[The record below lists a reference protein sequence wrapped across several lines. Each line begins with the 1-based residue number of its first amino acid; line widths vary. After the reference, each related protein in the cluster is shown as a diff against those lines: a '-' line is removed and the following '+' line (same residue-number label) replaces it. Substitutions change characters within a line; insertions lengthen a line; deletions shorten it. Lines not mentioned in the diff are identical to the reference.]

1 MSHNKET
8 HVFQTEVKQLLK
20 LMIHALYSNKEIFLR
35 ELISNSSD
43 ALDKLRF
50 EMVSNDAL
58 SEGERDLVIQLD
70 FDKEAKTITLRDNGI
85 GMTRDE
91 VIENIGTIANS
102 GTKKFL
108 EKMTGDQAKDSHLIG
123 QFGVGFY
130 SAFIVADKV
139 TLRTRKAG
147 TAADQGVEWVSAG
160 DGEFTLETIEKAQ
173 KGTEIVLHLKDEMDE
188 FLTDYRLKNIVTTY
202 SDHINFPIQ
211 MLEEVSVAADNDEAE
226 GEGEGE
232 DKQTVTEK
240 QWKQI
245 NKATAI
251 WTQPK
256 SSLNDEDYNN
266 FYQTISHDFEKPMSV
281 MHNKVEGT
289 LEYIS
294 LLYIPSK
301 APFDLYD
308 RDRRYGLKLYVKRVF
323 IMDDAEHLM
332 PAYLR
337 FVRGVIDSNDLPLNV
352 SREIL
357 QSNQVVDKIRS
368 ASVKRVLDQLAK
380 LSKADDQTDY
390 ETFWDQFG
398 QVLKEGLIEDY
409 ANREKLAKLMRFA
422 TTHTGDKAQRVSL
435 DDYVS
440 RMKESQEAI
449 YFIVAD
455 KHTAALGSPHLEA
468 FRKKGIEVLL
478 LSDRIDEWLVA
489 HLTEFDA
496 KPLKSI
502 TQGDIKEFA
511 EDEASLSD
519 DEKKQRTDLV
529 EKVKAALGD
538 QVEEVKMTTRLTES
552 PACIVAQEGGITP
565 HMAKLMEQM
574 GQAMP
579 KIKPV
584 LELNPDHALVKKLA
598 SLEDESKLKDWSLF
612 LFEQA
617 QLAEG
622 DQLAS
627 PADFIK
633 RVNNLLSSAQ

>member
-1 MSHNKET
+1 MTTHRET

-35 ELISNSSD
+35 ELISNASD

-50 EMVSNDAL
+50 ESVSNDAL
-58 SEGERDLVIQLD
+58 TEGESELCIQLR
-70 FDKEAKTITLRDNGI
+70 FDKEAKTITLSDNGI

-108 EKMTGDQAKDSHLIG
+108 EKLSGDQAKDSHLIG

-139 TLRTRKAG
+139 SLLTRKAG
-147 TAADQGVEWVSAG
+147 ESAESGVLWESSG
-160 DGEFTLETIEKAQ
+160 EGEFTLETVNKPT
-173 KGTEIVLHLKDEMDE
+173 KGTEITLHLKADMDE
-188 FLTDYRLKNIVTTY
+188 FLAEYRLKNIVTTY

-211 MLEEVSVAADNDEAE
+211 MLTTKPDEAD
-226 GEGEGE
+226 GENSV
-232 DKQTVTEK
+232 Q
-240 QWKQI
+240 QWEQV

-256 SSLNDEDYNN
+256 SSLTDEDYAN
-266 FYQTISHDFEKPMSV
+266 FYQTLSHDFDKPLAT

-289 LEYIS
+289 LEYTS
-294 LLYIPSK
+294 LLYIPKK

-380 LSKADDQTDY
+380 LAQAENKEDY
-390 ETFWDQFG
+390 HQFWDTFG
-398 QVLKEGLIEDY
+398 QVMKEGIVEDY
-409 ANREKLAKLMRFA
+409 ANRDKLAKLLRFSS
-422 TTHTGDKAQRVSL
+422 THDNAKAQRIGL
-435 DDYVS
+435 DDYIA
-440 RMKESQEAI
+440 RMSENQEAI
-449 YFIVAD
+449 YYIVAD
-455 KHTAALGSPHLEA
+455 THSAALGSPHLEV

-478 LSDRIDEWLVA
+478 LSDRIDEWLVS
-489 HLTEFDA
+489 HLHEFEGKA
-496 KPLKSI
+496 LKSI
-502 TQGDIKEFA
+502 TQGDIKELA
-511 EDEASLSD
+511 DEAEANLSD
-519 DEKKQRTDLV
+519 DEKQARTALLD
-529 EKVKAALGD
+529 KIKTALGESVSD
-538 QVEEVKMTTRLTES
+538 VRTTVRLTES
-552 PACIVAQEGGITP
+552 PACVVAAEGAMSA
-565 HMAKLMEQM
+565 HMIRLMEQM
-574 GQAMP
+574 GQTLP
-579 KIKPV
+579 KTKPV
-584 LELNPDHALVKKLA
+584 LELNPEHPLVQR
-598 SLEDESKLKDWSLF
+598 LEHLDEAELSEWSLF
-612 LFEQA
+612 LLEQA

-622 DQLAS
+622 DQLEN

-633 RVNNLLSSAQ
+633 RVNKLLVK

>member
-1 MSHNKET
+1 MSKET

-35 ELISNSSD
+35 ELISNASD

-50 EMVSNDAL
+50 ETVSNDYL
-58 SEGERDLVIQLD
+58 SEGESDLFIQLE

-147 TAADQGVEWVSAG
+147 AAIDQGVEWQSNG
-160 DGEFTLETIEKAQ
+160 EGEFTLETIEKAK

-188 FLTDYRLKNIVTTY
+188 FLSDYRLKNIITTY

-211 MLEEVSVAADNDEAE
+211 MLEEVSVAADKDSEE
-226 GEGEGE
+226 QDVE
-232 DKQTVTEK
+232 TVTEK

-256 SSLNDEDYNN
+256 SSLTDEEYNN
-266 FYQTISHDFEKPMSV
+266 FYQTISHDFEKPLAV

-289 LEYIS
+289 LEYTS
-294 LLYIPSK
+294 LLYLPKK

-368 ASVKRVLDQLAK
+368 ASVKRVLDQLSKMA
-380 LSKADDQTDY
+380 KADDRTEY
-390 ETFWDQFG
+390 EGFWDQFG
-398 QVLKEGLIEDY
+398 QVLKEGLIEDF
-409 ANREKLAKLMRFA
+409 ANRDKLAKLMLFA
-422 TTHTGDKAQRVSL
+422 STHTGEKSQRVRL
-435 DDYVS
+435 EDYVS
-440 RMKESQEAI
+440 RMKPEQEAI
-449 YFIVAD
+449 YYIVAD

-489 HLTEFDA
+489 HLTEFEG
-496 KPLKSI
+496 KSLKSI
-502 TQGDIKEFA
+502 TQGDIKELA
-511 EDEASLSD
+511 EDESSLTED
-519 DEKKQRTDLV
+519 QKKQRTDLA

-538 QVEEVKMTTRLTES
+538 QVADVKMTNRLTES
-552 PACIVAQEGGITP
+552 PACIVAEEGGITP
-565 HMAKLMEQM
+565 HMARLMEQM
-574 GQAMP
+574 GQSMP
-579 KIKPV
+579 QVKPI
-584 LELNPDHALVKKLA
+584 LELNPDHALVVRLA
-598 SLEDESKLKDWSLF
+598 AIDDEEQTKQWSLF
-612 LFEQA
+612 LLEQA

-633 RVNNLLSSAQ
+633 RVNLLLARTA

>member
-1 MSHNKET
+1 MTTHRET

-35 ELISNSSD
+35 ELISNASD

-50 EMVSNDAL
+50 ESVSNDAL
-58 SEGERDLVIQLD
+58 TEGESELRIQLS
-70 FDKEAKTITLRDNGI
+70 FDKDVKTITLSDNGI

-108 EKMTGDQAKDSHLIG
+108 EKLSGDQAKDSHLIG

-139 TLRTRKAG
+139 SLLTRKAG
-147 TAADQGVEWVSAG
+147 ESADSGVLWESTG
-160 DGEFTLETIEKAQ
+160 EGEFTLENVNKST
-173 KGTEIVLHLKDEMDE
+173 KGTEITLYLKADMDE
-188 FLTDYRLKNIVTTY
+188 FLSEYRLKNIVTTY

-211 MLEEVSVAADNDEAE
+211 MLTSKPDDED
-226 GEGEGE
+226 GE
-232 DKQTVTEK
+232 KTIQ
-240 QWKQI
+240 QWEQV

-251 WTQPK
+251 WTQAK
-256 SSLNDEDYNN
+256 SNLTDEDYAN
-266 FYQTISHDFEKPMSV
+266 FYQTLSHDFEKPLAT

-289 LEYIS
+289 LEYTS
-294 LLYIPSK
+294 LLYLPKK

-380 LSKADDQTDY
+380 LAQADNKEDY
-390 ETFWDQFG
+390 HQFWDTFG
-398 QVLKEGLIEDY
+398 QVMKEGIIEDY
-409 ANREKLAKLMRFA
+409 ANRDKLAKLLRFSS
-422 TTHTGDKAQRVSL
+422 THDNAKVQRVSL
-435 DDYVS
+435 DDYIA
-440 RMKESQEAI
+440 RMGENQEAI
-449 YFIVAD
+449 YYIVAD
-455 KHTAALGSPHLEA
+455 THSAALGSPHLEV

-478 LSDRIDEWLVA
+478 LSDRIDEWLVS
-489 HLTEFDA
+489 HLHEFEGKA
-496 KPLKSI
+496 LKSI
-502 TQGDIKEFA
+502 TQGDIKELV
-511 EDEASLSD
+511 DDTEANLSD
-519 DEKKQRTDLV
+519 DEKQARSALV
-529 EKVKAALGD
+529 DKVKTALAD
-538 QVEEVKMTTRLTES
+538 SVSDVRTTVRLTES
-552 PACIVAQEGGITP
+552 PACVVAAEGAMSA
-565 HMAKLMEQM
+565 HMVRLMEQM
-574 GQAMP
+574 GQALP
-579 KIKPV
+579 KTKPV
-584 LELNPDHALVKKLA
+584 LELNPDHPLVQR
-598 SLEDESKLKDWSLF
+598 LEHLDEAELSEWSLF
-612 LFEQA
+612 LLEQA

-622 DQLAS
+622 DQLEN

-633 RVNNLLSSAQ
+633 RVNKLLVK

>member
-1 MSHNKET
+1 MSQKET

-35 ELISNSSD
+35 ELISNASD

-50 EMVSNDAL
+50 ESVSNDGL
-58 SEGERDLVIQLD
+58 TEGESELAIELA
-70 FDKEAKTITLRDNGI
+70 FDEAAKTITIRDNGI

-108 EKMTGDQAKDSHLIG
+108 EKLTGDQAKDSHLIG

-139 TLRTRKAG
+139 TLHTRKAG
-147 TAADQGVEWVSAG
+147 APTSEGVIWESTG
-160 DGEFTLETIEKAQ
+160 EGEFTLENSEKAQ
-173 KGTEIVLHLKDEMDE
+173 KGTEITLHLKSDMEE
-188 FLTDYRLKNIVTTY
+188 FLNAYRLKNIVTTY
-202 SDHINFPIQ
+202 SDHINFPIKMQ
-211 MLEEVSVAADNDEAE
+211 KTEEQ
-226 GEGEGE
+226 GEGE
-232 DKQTVTEK
+232 EK
-240 QWKQI
+240 AEKVEWEQI

-256 SSLNDEDYNN
+256 SELTEEDYAS
-266 FYQTISHDFEKPMSV
+266 FYQTLSHDFEKPLAV

-289 LEYIS
+289 LEYTS
-294 LLYIPSK
+294 LLFIPKK

-332 PAYLR
+332 PTYLR

-380 LSKADDQTDY
+380 MAKAEDSSEYQ
-390 ETFWDQFG
+390 EFWAAFG
-398 QVLKEGLIEDY
+398 QVMKEGIVEDY
-409 ANREKLAKLMRFA
+409 ANREKLAKLLRFA
-422 TTHTGDKAQRVSL
+422 STSSNEKVQTVSL

-440 RMKESQEAI
+440 RMKDDQEAI
-449 YFIVAD
+449 YYIVAD
-455 KHTAALGSPHLEA
+455 SHAAALGSPHLEV

-489 HLTEFDA
+489 HLTEFDG

-502 TQGDIKEFA
+502 TQGDIKELA
-511 EDEASLSD
+511 DEEETLT
-519 DEKKQRTDLV
+519 DEEKQTREKLT
-529 EKVKAALGD
+529 EKVKNALGD
-538 QVEEVKMTTRLTES
+538 AVSNVKMTVRLTDS
-552 PACIVAQEGGITP
+552 PACVVTEEGGMSA
-565 HMAKLMEQM
+565 HMARLMEQM

-579 KIKPV
+579 KTQPI
-584 LELNPDHALVKKLA
+584 LELNPDHALVKRLDQEQD
-598 SLEDESKLKDWSLF
+598 EDKIKEWSYF
-612 LFEQA
+612 LLEQA

-622 DQLAS
+622 DQLES
-627 PADFIK
+627 PAEFVK
-633 RVNNLLSSAQ
+633 RVNRLLAS

>member
-1 MSHNKET
+1 MSANKET

-35 ELISNSSD
+35 ELISNASD

-50 EMVSNDAL
+50 ETVSDDRL
-58 SEGERDLVIQLD
+58 SEGESDLFIQLA

-91 VIENIGTIANS
+91 VVENIGTIANS

-108 EKMTGDQAKDSHLIG
+108 DKLSGDQAKDSHLIG

-147 TAADQGVEWVSAG
+147 SALDQAVEWQSDG
-160 DGEFTLETIEKAQ
+160 EGEFTLENIEKPQ
-173 KGTEIVLHLKDEMDE
+173 KGTEIVLHLKDDMDE
-188 FLTDYRLKNIVTTY
+188 FLSEYRLKNIITTY

-211 MLEEVSVAADNDEAE
+211 MLVETTADESDEEAANGDKKKPSVE
-226 GEGEGE
+226 
-232 DKQTVTEK
+232 
-240 QWKQI
+240 WKQV

-256 SSLNDEDYNN
+256 SELTDDDYAN
-266 FYQTISHDFEKPMSV
+266 FYQTLSHDFEKPLSY

-289 LEYIS
+289 LEYTS
-294 LLYIPSK
+294 LLYLPKK

-308 RDRRYGLKLYVKRVF
+308 RERRYGLKLYVKRVF

-368 ASVKRVLDQLAK
+368 ASVKRVLDQLLK
-380 LSKADDQTDY
+380 LSKADDKSEY
-390 ETFWDQFG
+390 EQFWDEFG
-398 QVLKEGLIEDY
+398 QVLKEGLVEDF

-422 TTHTGDKAQRVSL
+422 STHNGDKAQRVGL
-435 DDYVS
+435 GDYLA
-440 RMKESQEAI
+440 RMPESQEAI
-449 YFIVAD
+449 YYIVAD
-455 KHTAALGSPHLEA
+455 THSAALGSPHLEV

-478 LSDRIDEWLVA
+478 LSDRVDEWLVA
-489 HLTEFDA
+489 HLTEFEGKA
-496 KPLKSI
+496 LKSI
-502 TQGDIKEFA
+502 TQGDIKELA
-511 EDEASLSD
+511 DDEQELSE
-519 DEKKQRTDLV
+519 DEKKQRTDLT

-538 QVEEVKMTTRLTES
+538 KVSDVKMTVRLTDS

-565 HMAKLMEQM
+565 HMARLMEQM

-579 KIKPV
+579 KVQPI
-584 LELNPDHALVKKLA
+584 LELNPEHQLVKRLSGMSDELA
-598 SLEDESKLKDWSLF
+598 IQDWSLF
-612 LFEQA
+612 LLEQA
-617 QLAEG
+617 QLVEG
-622 DQLAS
+622 DQLES
-627 PADFIK
+627 PSEFIK
-633 RVNNLLSSAQ
+633 RVNALLAATA

>member
-1 MSHNKET
+1 MTANKET

-35 ELISNSSD
+35 ELISNASD

-50 EMVSNDAL
+50 ETVSNDTL
-58 SEGERDLVIQLD
+58 SEGESHLCIQVEFNKD
-70 FDKEAKTITLRDNGI
+70 ARTVTIRDNGI

-139 TLRTRKAG
+139 TLHTRKAG
-147 TAADQGVEWVSAG
+147 LDKEAGVLWESNG
-160 DGEFTLETIEKAQ
+160 EGEFTLENVEKPI
-173 KGTEIVLHLKDEMDE
+173 KGTEITLHLKEDMDE
-188 FLTDYRLKNIVTTY
+188 FLSEYRLKNIITTY

-211 MLEEVSVAADNDEAE
+211 MLSEVFESKNEETE
-226 GEGEGE
+226 E
-232 DKQTVTEK
+232 DKDAKTESK
-240 QWKQI
+240 FEWKQV

-256 SSLNDEDYNN
+256 SALKDEEYAN
-266 FYQTISHDFEKPMSV
+266 FYQTISHDFEKPLAV

-289 LEYIS
+289 LEYTS
-294 LLYIPSK
+294 LLYIPKK

-332 PAYLR
+332 PTYLR

-380 LSKADDQTDY
+380 LATAEDKSEYQA
-390 ETFWDQFG
+390 FWDAFG
-398 QVLKEGLIEDY
+398 QVMKEGVVEDF
-409 ANREKLAKLMRFA
+409 ANRDKIAKLLRFA
-422 TTHTGDKAQRVSL
+422 TTKDGVKAQTVSL
-435 DDYVS
+435 EDYVS
-440 RMKESQEAI
+440 RMAEKQEAI
-449 YFIVAD
+449 YYIVAD
-455 KHTAALGSPHLEA
+455 SHAAALGSPHLEV

-489 HLTEFDA
+489 HLTEFEG
-496 KPLKSI
+496 KSLKSI
-502 TQGDIKEFA
+502 TQGDIKELIA
-511 EDEASLSD
+511 DEESAVTE
-519 DEKKQRTDLV
+519 DEKKTREQLT
-529 EKVKAALGD
+529 EKVKKALGD
-538 QVEEVKMTTRLTES
+538 LVADVRMTLRLTDS
-552 PACIVAQEGGITP
+552 PACVVAEEGAMSS
-565 HMAKLMEQM
+565 HMIRLMEQM
-574 GQAMP
+574 GQSIP
-579 KIKPV
+579 KTKPV
-584 LELNPDHALVKKLA
+584 LELNPNHALVKQLN
-598 SLEDESKLKDWSLF
+598 SEEDESKLADWSLF
-612 LFEQA
+612 LLEQA

-622 DQLAS
+622 DQLES
-627 PADFIK
+627 PSDFIK
-633 RVNNLLSSAQ
+633 RVNKLLAGS

>member
-1 MSHNKET
+1 MSANKET

-20 LMIHALYSNKEIFLR
+20 LMIHALYSNKEIFMR
-35 ELISNSSD
+35 ELVSNASD

-50 EMVSNDAL
+50 EMVSDDSL
-58 SEGERDLVIQLD
+58 SEGESDLFIQLD
-70 FDKEAKTITLRDNGI
+70 FDKDAKTITLRDNGI

-108 EKMTGDQAKDSHLIG
+108 EKMTGDQAKDSQLIG

-139 TLRTRKAG
+139 TLTTRKAG
-147 TAADQGVEWVSAG
+147 SNSDQGVLWESNG
-160 DGEFTLETIEKAQ
+160 DGEFTLETIEKSQ

-188 FLTDYRLKNIVTTY
+188 FLSEYRLKNIITTY

-211 MLEEVSVAADNDEAE
+211 MLEDVAVAKADDEAE
-226 GEGEGE
+226 EKE
-232 DKQTVTEK
+232 TLTEK
-240 QWKQI
+240 HWKQI

-251 WTQPK
+251 WTQAK
-256 SSLNDEDYNN
+256 SNLTDEDYNN
-266 FYQTISHDFEKPMSV
+266 FYQAISHDFDKPMAV
-281 MHNKVEGT
+281 IHNKVEGT
-289 LEYIS
+289 LEYTS
-294 LLYIPSK
+294 LLFLPSK

-380 LSKADDQTDY
+380 LAKADEKADY
-390 ETFWDQFG
+390 EKFWDQFG
-398 QVLKEGLIEDY
+398 QVLKEGLIEDFG
-409 ANREKLAKLMRFA
+409 NREKLAKLMRFSS
-422 TTHTGDKAQRVSL
+422 THTGDKAQRVSL
-435 DDYVS
+435 DDYLS
-440 RMKESQEAI
+440 RMNEGQEAI
-449 YFIVAD
+449 YYIVAD
-455 KHTAALGSPHLEA
+455 KHAAALGSPHLEA
-468 FRKKGIEVLL
+468 FRKKGLEVLL
-478 LSDRIDEWLVA
+478 LSDRIDEWLVS
-489 HLTEFDA
+489 HLTEFEG

-502 TQGDIKEFA
+502 TQGDIKELA
-511 EDEASLSD
+511 EDENALSD
-519 DEKKQRTDLV
+519 DEKQQRTDRA
-529 EKVKAALGD
+529 EKIKSALGD
-538 QVEEVKMTTRLTES
+538 LVADVKMTSRLTES
-552 PACIVAQEGGITP
+552 PACIVAEEGGITP
-565 HMAKLMEQM
+565 HMARLMEQM
-574 GQAMP
+574 GQSMP
-579 KIKPV
+579 KVKPV
-584 LELNPDHALVKKLA
+584 LELNPDHSLVKRVA
-598 SLEDESKLKDWSLF
+598 DIESEVQVKDWALF

-633 RVNNLLSSAQ
+633 RVNKLLMTGA